1 MQNFAAIQP
10 AFLENMTFEVA
21 FFGSFPDIPE
31 LKLSLLF
38 HNDNFS
44 PYLRH
49 GFPLMFQ
56 KLFAVDALFTS
67 RLWRAIQLRFNEKV
81 ACLSGESRVSV
92 ILVGEM

>member
-1 MQNFAAIQP
+1 MEENYGAADGVFQKRRRGILIRNDS
-10 AFLENMTFEVA
+10 ACTDYIVV
-21 FFGSFPDIPE
+21 I
-31 LKLSLLF
+31 F

-49 GFPLMFQ
+49 GFPLMFR

>member
-1 MQNFAAIQP
+1 MAHELFDVINVNEKYLQISEKQAISYH
-10 AFLENMTFEVA
+10 AFCL
-21 FFGSFPDIPE
+21 I
-31 LKLSLLF
+31 F

-49 GFPLMFQ
+49 GFPLMFR